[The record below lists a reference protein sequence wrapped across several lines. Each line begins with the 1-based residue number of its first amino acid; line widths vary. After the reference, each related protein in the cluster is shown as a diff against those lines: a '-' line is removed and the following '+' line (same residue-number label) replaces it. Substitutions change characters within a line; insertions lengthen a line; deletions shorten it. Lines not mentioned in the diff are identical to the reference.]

1 MAGLYEDDMVD
12 LTGREKEYAQHKYIA
27 HKGWKTRLCLA
38 VTRSCNL
45 LHASYHYDTVVL
57 LKKDVARLNHHITQ
71 LRLISEW
78 LEDEGYDLEHQCADD
93 MLKTYT
99 ETDKVLAAA
108 AEVLHAAKAPVP
120 VVQLPQQA
128 QAGEVGAEISMKI
141 ASSIKPEKLRGTDN
155 PQSFRFWKKKMKS
168 YFETGRIERLSLD
181 AQHAVV
187 RALIDVEL
195 EEVIGDK
202 LDPTVPVF
210 APADNEEAVC
220 VMSLLQDYVMLKHPL
235 FVRRRAFLT
244 HKMKAGQTVA
254 AWRTQHR
261 QIGNEADLERLTT
274 EELYCLTYVN
284 ALGNV
289 PDLGDKIL
297 DCQEPT
303 LAKYDALIEAYI
315 HKQGVRTGLGESQ
328 ASTTASAAAVRERRP
343 RESKEERERKR
354 ECYERKICYVCG
366 VTGHMAKTCR
376 TDRKCKCSKCN
387 TVGHKEKACVRP
399 SSNNSSSKAR
409 SVEGASRQAEQSG
422 ENLQQLSQQA
432 AQLALE
438 YEEEEPS
445 RLNAVYGSAPTPP
458 MLL

>member
-12 LTGREKEYAQHKYIA
+12 LTGREKEYAQRKYIA

-220 VMSLLQDYVMLKHPL
+220 VMSLLQDYIMLKHPL

-274 EELYCLTYVN
+274 CLLYTS
-284 ALGNV
+284 
-289 PDLGDKIL
+289 P
-297 DCQEPT
+297 
-303 LAKYDALIEAYI
+303 
-315 HKQGVRTGLGESQ
+315 S
-328 ASTTASAAAVRERRP
+328 P
-343 RESKEERERKR
+343 RDS
-354 ECYERKICYVCG
+354 
-366 VTGHMAKTCR
+366 
-376 TDRKCKCSKCN
+376 
-387 TVGHKEKACVRP
+387 
-399 SSNNSSSKAR
+399 
-409 SVEGASRQAEQSG
+409 
-422 ENLQQLSQQA
+422 
-432 AQLALE
+432 
-438 YEEEEPS
+438 
-445 RLNAVYGSAPTPP
+445 
-458 MLL
+458 